1 MSSVRVSGSSIAWNT
16 QIWRRTWP
24 ISGLFCLV
32 ILSCRKP
39 RDGEVLGRSGW
50 FLPTRGFQ
58 LSLSRILLFWAMDSS
73 ERTQELLPPC
83 LWKWQRLWSKCLGVT
98 EMRKETVQANVE
110 HVAWPD
116 LRCSSILYASK
127 DPEPTAKDRK
137 SFALCCLR
145 WKILESSMM
154 QWSKFTASKEMIIPA
169 HVVFTSLHSP
179 EVQRWYWHT
188 IAVPEGTGTKN
199 GAVWGLFAFW
209 YFLMPSE
216 TMSQWRYREHVTK
229 SLSGMGFKFHF
240 LQSLEIN
247 VRFTCLAP
255 NSPVLPGTSFKHD
268 SSSLFHTLPIHVLCT
283 PLFMKGTRFPMVR
296 ILEDE
301 PVLITLF
308 DKSSKST

>member
-1 MSSVRVSGSSIAWNT
+1 M
-16 QIWRRTWP
+16 
-24 ISGLFCLV
+24 
-32 ILSCRKP
+32 
-39 RDGEVLGRSGW
+39 
-50 FLPTRGFQ
+50 
-58 LSLSRILLFWAMDSS
+58 
-73 ERTQELLPPC
+73 
-83 LWKWQRLWSKCLGVT
+83 
-98 EMRKETVQANVE
+98 QANVD

-116 LRCSSILYASK
+116 LRCSTRYSK
-127 DPEPTAKDRK
+127 RFQRSWTDSEGPKVFF
-137 SFALCCLR
+137 SLCCLR

-154 QWSKFTASKEMIIPA
+154 QWSKFTASKDMIIPA

-255 NSPVLPGTSFKHD
+255 NSPVLPGTSFSKHD
-268 SSSLFHTLPIHVLCT
+268 SSSLFHTLPIHLYPFVHEWHTLPDGTYSWRWTCLDHVL
-283 PLFMKGTRFPMVR
+283 R
-296 ILEDE
+296 
-301 PVLITLF
+301 
-308 DKSSKST
+308 